1 MSFDPVSYAMGAKAG
16 GGGGGASDTQ
26 FLSQIYLRRNKTPKS
41 LTVDAKNAGYVCIH
55 GFPGDR
61 NEDTTLEH
69 LTINNV
75 DSANMLTLFL
85 LQCQALKRIRV
96 NGDPIIQRNNQ
107 MFSLCI
113 NLQEIDAEID
123 FSRMTANTWYNTFA
137 QCRALQEVRIV
148 PGSIK
153 LTVANNNFQIC
164 TALSDDSIVSISN
177 GLDGSATGQSIS
189 LPSAITTRCGQIVGT
204 VSDGLFVQDDTGSL
218 TLTDFITQTKG
229 WTLA

>member
-1 MSFDPVSYAMGAKAG
+1 MGFDPVSYAMGAKAG

-26 FLSQIYLRRNKTPKS
+26 FLAQINLRKNKTPKS
-41 LTVDAKNAGYVCIH
+41 LTVDAKNAGYVGIQ
-55 GFPGDR
+55 GFSSDSDA
-61 NEDTTLEH
+61 DTTLEH
-69 LTINNV
+69 LTINDV
-75 DSANMLTLFL
+75 DSANALSLYL
-85 LQCQALKRIRV
+85 LQCQALKRISV
-96 NGDPIIQRNNQ
+96 TGDPIIQRNNQ
-107 MFSLCI
+107 MFSICI

-123 FSRMTANTWYNTFA
+123 FSRMAANSWYNTFA
-137 QCRALQEVRIV
+137 NCRALQEVRIV

-153 LTVANNNFQIC
+153 LTVANNNFQNC

>member
-1 MSFDPVSYAMGAKAG
+1 MAIDIPSYILGKEKG
-16 GGGGGASDTQ
+16 SGEGGASDTQ
-26 FLSQIYLRRNKTPKS
+26 FLSQIYLRKNKTPKS
-41 LTVDAKNAGYVCIH
+41 LTVDAKNAGYVCIQ
-55 GFPGDR
+55 GFSGDR

-75 DSANMLTLFL
+75 DSANALSLYL

-96 NGDPIIQRNNQ
+96 TGDPIIQRNNQ

-123 FSRMTANTWYNTFA
+123 FSRMTANSWFNTFA
-137 QCRALQEVRIV
+137 LCRALQEVRIV

-153 LTVANNNFQIC
+153 FTVATNNFQNC

-189 LPSAITTRCGQIVGT
+189 LPEAIKTRCGQIVGT
-204 VSDGLFVQDDTGSL
+204 VSDGVFTQDDTGSV
-218 TLTDFITQTKG
+218 TLTDFITNTKG